1 MRLYLIND
9 LRCGIYIFPCLI
21 RIGSAN
27 IRQIMGELGER
38 IRACVI
44 VELLAAGIYRRMA
57 DLYPEQSSFFMEL
70 HLEEKNHAALLTAGK
85 GLLIKEKVPD
95 HVAPDSLS
103 EINEAIDCA
112 RNINERLGK
121 EGVSLKEALELALR
135 FENTSAENNFH
146 EAFDE
151 KSDSEIIQKL
161 RKLRVESGHHA
172 GRIKLLLQKE
182 LSSPE

>member
-1 MRLYLIND
+1 MWHKHFSCR
-9 LRCGIYIFPCLI
+9 I
-21 RIGSAN
+21 RTGFAN

-44 VELLAAGIYRRMA
+44 VELLAAGIYKRMA
-57 DLYPEQSSFFMEL
+57 NLYPEQSSFFMEL
-70 HLEEKNHAALLTAGK
+70 HVEEKNHAALLTAGK
-85 GLLIKEKVPD
+85 GLLMKKKVPD

-103 EINEAIDCA
+103 EINEAIDFA
-112 RNINERLGK
+112 RNINKRLER
-121 EGVSLKEALELALR
+121 EDVSLKDALELVLK

-146 EAFDE
+146 VVFDE
-151 KSDSEIIQKL
+151 KSDSEIIRKL